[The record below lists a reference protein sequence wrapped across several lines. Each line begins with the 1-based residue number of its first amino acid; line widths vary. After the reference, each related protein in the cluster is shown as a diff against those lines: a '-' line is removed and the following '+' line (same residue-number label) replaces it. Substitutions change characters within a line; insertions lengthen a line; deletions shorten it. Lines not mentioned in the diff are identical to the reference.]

1 MMFSHQEHAM
11 RSCVLRVS
19 VEMTKIDSVVSTDRN
34 GSSDWVRFLHPSEWR
49 VRLLVLTL
57 R

>member
-1 MMFSHQEHAM
+1 M